1 MDHARPTVHIVSAAI
16 GEGARDAGCKY
27 GASAL
32 LAAGLA
38 QALVAAGCEVHAG
51 TSVTSDPLQ
60 ARDRMDTVARF
71 NRALADAVLP
81 LARGGVRS
89 GAQLLVL
96 GGDHSCAI
104 GSWSG
109 VAQALAPRGRL
120 GLIWV
125 DAHLDAHTPDSS
137 QSHAPHGM
145 PLAAL
150 LGHGSPAFTQLF
162 GWSGKIRPQD
172 LVIIGARSYE
182 SAERQLLESLGV
194 QVIYMEEV
202 ARRGFEACF
211 AQARATVSRGC
222 TGWGVSIDIDG
233 LDPAD
238 APATGTPVAGGIA
251 LAQAVAALRGCRD
264 DPRLVALE
272 IVEYNPLQDFGGQTA
287 RAVQALAVA
296 GLGTEIKA
304 GSTALLTPAS

>member
-1 MDHARPTVHIVSAAI
+1 MHPVRRPLQIVSAAI
-16 GEGARDAGCKY
+16 GEGARDGGCKY

-38 QALVAAGCEVHAG
+38 QALIDAGCAVEADTV
-51 TSVTSDPLQ
+51 VTSDPLH
-60 ARDRMDTVARF
+60 ALDRMDTVARF
-71 NRALADAVLP
+71 NRALAEAVAP
-81 LARGGVRS
+81 LVGS

-109 VAQALAPRGRL
+109 VAQALLPRGRL

-125 DAHLDAHTPDSS
+125 DAHLDAHTPASS
-137 QSHAPHGM
+137 ESNAPHGM

-150 LGHGSPAFTQLF
+150 LGHGSAAFTQLF
-162 GWSGKIRPQD
+162 GWSAKIRPQD
-172 LVIIGARSYE
+172 VVIIGARSYE
-182 SAERQLLESLGV
+182 GAERQLLESLGV

-211 AQARATVSRGC
+211 AQARATVARGC
-222 TGWGVSIDIDG
+222 AGWGVSIDIDG
-233 LDPAD
+233 LDPQD
-238 APATGTPVAGGIA
+238 APATGTPVAHGIA
-251 LAQAVAALRGCRD
+251 LAQATAALLGCRH
-264 DPRLVALE
+264 DPRFVGLE

-296 GLGTEIKA
+296 GLGTEPTA
-304 GSTALLTPAS
+304 GSAAWLARTS